1 MDYVVNRL
9 DHYRVRHHGTSAYGP
24 QDLKAWLSLYG
35 SGHVTG
41 VVGTIG
47 FYRPEAL
54 ESRQD
59 WIDPLGRPQGH
70 MPIEELAAVLDMLR
84 NERPVYLHW
93 SEAWRQTWL
102 DTRAEPVREAA
113 VSDPARPADQTV
125 LPFSARSKDR

>member
-1 MDYVVNRL
+1 MDYVVNRV

-41 VVGTIG
+41 VVGAIG

-70 MPIEELAAVLDMLR
+70 MPIDELPELPSVVATMVNPSNVVSEVMSTAATAGPLPDPR
-84 NERPVYLHW
+84 IRDVYT
-93 SEAWRQTWL
+93 EA
-102 DTRAEPVREAA
+102 
-113 VSDPARPADQTV
+113 S
-125 LPFSARSKDR
+125 RSSKSVV